1 MRTGGSLRTRA
12 REWKRGFVGRLEGQ
26 VNRGQLA
33 PGSGTLEGAVPPLPL
48 PRASRAR
55 WGQGPDS
62 AGYSWPGVPPDRQL
76 WPGCCWD
83 SGWQC
88 PLRPLELGKHLCT
101 ERKVSAPGP

>member
-12 REWKRGFVGRLEGQ
+12 CEWKRGFVGRLEGQ

-62 AGYSWPGVPPDRQL
+62 AGCSWPRVPPDLPAVARL
-76 WPGCCWD
+76 
-83 SGWQC
+83 
-88 PLRPLELGKHLCT
+88 PLGQWVAVPTQTLELGKHLCT
-101 ERKVSAPGP
+101 EQKVSAPWR